1 MSDQRHC
8 IIVGGSHAG
17 AQAAASLRQEGW
29 SGAITLISAEPILPY
44 HRPPLSKAFLCGGK
58 SDDELLIRPADFYAK
73 QGIEVRLDTRVT
85 RVDAASR
92 TLSCD
97 DGTQL
102 AYSHLILATGADVR
116 RLSVPGSELPGV
128 CYLRGRDD
136 VLAIR
141 NHLKPGGRAV
151 IVGGGYIG
159 LETAASLRKQGMQVV
174 VLEAQCRVLQRVTA
188 AEVSD
193 FYTRVHREEG
203 VEVMLEA
210 AIDHIAGDK
219 TVEAVVLSDGR
230 TLPADLVVVGIG
242 VLPNVEL
249 ARQMGLEVDNGIR
262 VDEHAR
268 TALDDVY
275 AVGDCSFHYNP
286 IYATWLRLESVQN
299 ATDQARTAALAICG
313 KAAPYKALPW
323 FWSDQYDLKLQ
334 IAGLSTGYDQVVI
347 RGDSRHGRSFS
358 AFYLR
363 EGRLLA
369 VDAVNRP
376 KEFTFTKR
384 FLAEGRSAD
393 AQRLAD
399 ESVDFQACFS

>member
-1 MSDQRHC
+1 MPDLQHC

-17 AQAAASLRQEGW
+17 AQVAASLRQEGW
-29 SGAITLISAEPILPY
+29 EDGITMISTESVLPY
-44 HRPPLSKAFLCGGK
+44 HRPPLSKGFLHGGK
-58 SDDELLIRPADFYAK
+58 SDDELLIRPADFYTK
-73 QGIEVRLDTRVT
+73 QGIEVRLNTRVT
-85 RVDAASR
+85 RVDPVSR
-92 TLSCD
+92 MLSCD
-97 DGTQL
+97 NGAQL
-102 AYSHLILATGADVR
+102 AYSHLVLATGADVR

-136 VLAIR
+136 VMAIR
-141 NHLKPGGRAV
+141 RHLRPGGHAV

-159 LETAASLRKQGMQVV
+159 LETAASLRKQGMEVT
-174 VLEAQCRVLQRVTA
+174 VLEAQSRVLQRVTA
-188 AEVSD
+188 AQVSE

-203 VEVMLEA
+203 VEILLEA
-210 AIDHIAGDK
+210 SIARIAGGDA
-219 TVEAVVLSDGR
+219 VEAVVLSDGR
-230 TLPADLVVVGIG
+230 ILPADLVVVGIG
-242 VLPNVEL
+242 VLANVEL
-249 ARQMGLEVDNGIR
+249 ARQMGLETDNGIR

-275 AVGDCSFHYNP
+275 AVGDCSLHYNP
-286 IYATWLRLESVQN
+286 YYDTWVRLESVQN
-299 ATDQARTAALAICG
+299 ATDQARTAALAISG
-313 KAAPYKALPW
+313 KPSSYKALPW

-334 IAGLSTGYDQVVI
+334 IAGLSSGYDQVVI
-347 RGDSRHGRSFS
+347 RGDSRRGRGFS

-393 AQRLAD
+393 PQRLAD
-399 ESVDFQACFS
+399 ESVDFKACFS